1 MAGIAGRGTTYNLP
15 NYHGQ
20 LIALSRESNPFLAA
34 IGGLL
39 GGLKTVD
46 AKEWE
51 WQGYDLRAPAIN
63 RQRLEGAD
71 APTADNRVRQNF
83 SNITEI
89 HQEAVDVSYTRM
101 AAVGQRNGLN
111 VAQDDPA
118 INEVV
123 FQTSATVKAKA
134 RDINATFI
142 RGTYN
147 KPTDNTTA
155 RRTRGLLE
163 AITTNRKILAPGRPL
178 VYDDLG
184 DLMQM
189 AWDAGGFREG
199 ETRTLM
205 LNSIPKRQL
214 TKVFVKDAGYK
225 EETRNVGGMNLQTV
239 ETDFG
244 RVNLMLEPDMPQ
256 TAIAAVSLEVCKPVA
271 LEIPQKG
278 VFFLEPLA
286 KIGASER
293 SQLYGE
299 IGLEYGSEVQH
310 AVLDGITVPA

>member
-15 NYHGQ
+15 NYHGP

-51 WQGYDLRAPAIN
+51 WQGYDLRAPDIN
-63 RQRLEGAD
+63 RQRLEGQD
-71 APTADNRVRQNF
+71 APTADNRVRRNF

-89 HQEAVDVSYTRM
+89 HQESVDVSYTKM

-111 VAQDDPA
+111 VAQNDPA
-118 INEVV
+118 LNEVV
-123 FQTSATVKAKA
+123 FQTSAMVKAKA

-147 KPTDNTTA
+147 KPVDNTTA
-155 RRTRGLLE
+155 RRTRGLLQAIETNVIVKEPE
-163 AITTNRKILAPGRPL
+163 APLAA
-178 VYDDLG
+178 DDVD
-184 DLMQM
+184 DLMQL
-189 AWDAGGFREG
+189 AWDNGGFREG
-199 ETRTLM
+199 ETRTL
-205 LNSIPKRQL
+205 LVNSRAKRQL
-214 TKVFVKDAGYK
+214 SKIYVKDRGYQ
-225 EETRNVGGMNLQTV
+225 EQTRNVGGVDLETIL
-239 ETDFG
+239 TDFG

-256 TAIAAVSLEVCKPVA
+256 TTIAAVSLEVCMPVA
-271 LEIPQKG
+271 LEIPDRG

-286 KIGASER
+286 KTGASDR

-299 IGLEYGSEVQH
+299 IGLEYGSEIQH
-310 AVLDGITVPA
+310 AKLEGIGAA